1 MVVKDIPIS
10 KITISDL
17 NVRKNLDAGHEDSTL
32 EDLAES
38 IKENGL
44 LNPVT
49 VIQKGDQYELV
60 VGQRRF
66 LACRSIGFETIPA
79 IIRDDISDADGV
91 ALSLIENVHRAD
103 MHPIDKGRAFQHLY
117 DTYGS
122 YQRVSKESGLS
133 TPTIKRY
140 MALLNLAPSIQEK
153 LSTRDGP
160 AGIGTLSVLAELFPN
175 PEDQLI
181 ALELISG
188 FNQKVQVQILK
199 KSNGDLENLAG
210 DRELALDGE
219 FDIQRCRGI
228 AECVFIPDE
237 HRGQI
242 GELLGVTIPSSTEVT
257 EAKGNWVDIIWSGD
271 NEFLRF
277 DLDNIDDVWGKEV
290 SEAVENLKIL
300 VHRRVDEDEKNRSYL
315 EK

>member
-1 MVVKDIPIS
+1 
-10 KITISDL
+10 
-17 NVRKNLDAGHEDSTL
+17 
-32 EDLAES
+32 
-38 IKENGL
+38 
-44 LNPVT
+44 
-49 VIQKGDQYELV
+49 
-60 VGQRRF
+60 
-66 LACRSIGFETIPA
+66 
-79 IIRDDISDADGV
+79 
-91 ALSLIENVHRAD
+91 
-103 MHPIDKGRAFQHLY
+103 MHPIDKGKAFQNLY
-117 DTYGS
+117 DIYGS
-122 YQRVSKESGLS
+122 YQKVSKASGLS

-140 MALLNLAPSIQEK
+140 MALLKLAPSIQEK
-153 LSTRDGP
+153 ISTRDGP

-199 KSNGDLENLAG
+199 KSKGDLENLAG

-228 AECVFIPDE
+228 AECVFIPEE
-237 HRGQI
+237 HRDQI
-242 GELLGVTIPSSTEVT
+242 GELLGVTIPSSIENTES
-257 EAKGNWVDIIWSGD
+257 KGNWVDIIWSGD

-300 VHRRVDEDEKNRSYL
+300 VHRRVDEDEKNSILSGKMTCYNCGRKEEIDTGNVSDIEMIETELKDYEFYE
-315 EK
+315 EKFMPLCRACSKRWESGELSNIDKKWISEGNKMDYIAIE